1 MYRSQMSPQ
10 ERSFRSRLKP
20 LVSYQEFLKGSLTLR
35 KQRCGKPNCK
45 CATTRYRHL
54 CLYLTRYKDGQV
66 EQLFIPRDEEPVVS
80 RWVRNYR
87 DAQELMEKISS
98 LYWDK
103 LKRKG

>member
-20 LVSYQEFLKGSLTLR
+20 VISYQEFLKGSLAVR

-45 CATTRYRHL
+45 CAKTRYRHL
-54 CLYLTRYKDGQV
+54 CLYLTRYQDGRP
-66 EQLFIPRDEEPVVS
+66 EQLFIPRDKEVLVS
-80 RWVRNYR
+80 QWVKNYR

-103 LKRKG
+103 LKRKD